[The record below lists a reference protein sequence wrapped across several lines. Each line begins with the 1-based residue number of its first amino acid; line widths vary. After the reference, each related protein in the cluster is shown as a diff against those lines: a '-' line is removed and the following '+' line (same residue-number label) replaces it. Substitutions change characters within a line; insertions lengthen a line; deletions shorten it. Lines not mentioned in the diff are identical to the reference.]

1 MTVTDDACPRR
12 TGTHLEKDLS
22 GEYLFYDPSGD
33 LLHVL
38 NGTAREIYLLCDGK
52 RTLRGIAS
60 ELLARFEVDEE
71 TSRRD
76 CAATVAALSEK
87 GLLEI

>member
-1 MTVTDDACPRR
+1 MTVPDDARPKH

-33 LLHVL
+33 LVHVL
-38 NGTAREIYLLCDGK
+38 NGTAREIYLLCDGT
-52 RTLRGIAS
+52 RTLGAIAS
-60 ELLARFEVDEE
+60 SLLTRFEVDEE

-76 CAATVAALSEK
+76 CTATIAELAEK
-87 GLLEI
+87 GLLAV